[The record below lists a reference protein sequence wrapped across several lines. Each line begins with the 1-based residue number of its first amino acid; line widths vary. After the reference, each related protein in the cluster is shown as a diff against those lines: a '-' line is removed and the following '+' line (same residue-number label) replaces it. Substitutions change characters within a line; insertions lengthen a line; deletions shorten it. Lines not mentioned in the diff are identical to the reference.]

1 MEPITSN
8 TPTAAPAATTV
19 AAAQTKANEKAQ
31 EQKNQFLQLLVAQL
45 KGQNP
50 LNPME
55 GSEFVAQLAQ
65 FSSLEE
71 LTQIR
76 SGMDSVQQLLSAQ
89 NDMYLNLNQSK
100 ELI

>member
-1 MEPITSN
+1 MESITATSN
-8 TPTAAPAATTV
+8 TQTAAANPAKS
-19 AAAQTKANEKAQ
+19 QAQ

-71 LTQIR
+71 LIKIR
-76 SGMDSVQQLLSAQ
+76 GSLDNVQQLLAKPETKQGNNPFASPTAE
-89 NDMYLNLNQSK
+89 K
-100 ELI
+100 E

>member
-1 MEPITSN
+1 MEPITSSLS
-8 TPTAAPAATTV
+8 AASNATT
-19 AAAQTKANEKAQ
+19 AQPQSNAKAQ

-50 LNPME
+50 LNPQD

-76 SGMDSVQQLLSAQ
+76 SGMDQVKQLLSAQ
-89 NDMYLNLNQSK
+89 NEMYMNQTQ
-100 ELI
+100 ELF